1 VADFQGVDFLR
12 LDDLLSEEEILA
24 RDTVRGFV
32 SKEFLPLV
40 QEHVRQDGSF
50 PMQLVPRMAELGLFG
65 ANLHGY
71 GCAGMN
77 NVAYGL
83 VMQELE
89 RGDSG
94 LRSFASVQGGLV
106 MYPIHAYGSE
116 AQKERWLPALAAGR
130 AIGCFGLTEPDFGSH
145 VSGMR
150 TRAVRRGGSWVLN
163 GTKRWITNGSLAQ
176 LAVVWAHTDD
186 GVRGFLVETDRPGF
200 ETRDI
205 KGKFSL
211 RASVTSE
218 LFLHDVEVSEEESLL
233 PGVRGLKGP
242 LSCLTQARY
251 GIAWGALGAAMACYD
266 EALHYTQE
274 RIVDGGPLAAKQL
287 TQEKLV
293 FMLTEI
299 TKGQLLAWRLG
310 RLKDEGRL
318 EHVMVSMGKRNNV
331 DVALRIARMARDLL
345 GANGIVDDYCAMR
358 HMMNLETVRTYE
370 GTHDIHML
378 ILGEHAT
385 GMRAI

>member
-1 VADFQGVDFLR
+1 MADFQGADFLR

-24 RDTVRGFV
+24 RETVRAFV
-32 SKEFLPLV
+32 GKEFLPLLR
-40 QEHVRQDGSF
+40 EHVRQDGSF

-65 ANLHGY
+65 ANLHGH

-150 TRAVRRGGSWVLN
+150 TRAVRRGASWVLN
-163 GTKRWITNGSLAQ
+163 GTKRWITNGTLAQ
-176 LAVVWAHTDD
+176 VALVWAHTDE

-200 ETRDI
+200 EARDI
-205 KGKFSL
+205 KGKLSL

-218 LFLHDVEVSEEESLL
+218 LFLHDVEVSAEEALL

-251 GIAWGALGAAMACYD
+251 GIAWGRSGPRWPATTRRSTTRRNASSTGARSRPSSSPRRSSSTCSPRSRRASSSP
-266 EALHYTQE
+266 
-274 RIVDGGPLAAKQL
+274 GGSA
-287 TQEKLV
+287 
-293 FMLTEI
+293 
-299 TKGQLLAWRLG
+299 G
-310 RLKDEGRL
+310 
-318 EHVMVSMGKRNNV
+318 S
-331 DVALRIARMARDLL
+331 
-345 GANGIVDDYCAMR
+345 
-358 HMMNLETVRTYE
+358 RTR
-370 GTHDIHML
+370 GGSST
-378 ILGEHAT
+378 
-385 GMRAI
+385 